1 MFCVEKIK
9 NEISLQA
16 SLLSGQSRNTAL
28 ESRSERWKEASGG
41 SVTLVTF
48 TRQNGPRDPV
58 NLVVGI
64 FGTYLKVHFL
74 KEAKKTGGNTVKSQT
89 LGKIKGK
96 E

>member
-1 MFCVEKIK
+1 M
-9 NEISLQA
+9 
-16 SLLSGQSRNTAL
+16 
-28 ESRSERWKEASGG
+28 
-41 SVTLVTF
+41 TF
-48 TRQNGPRDPV
+48 TRQNDPRDPV
-58 NLVVGI
+58 NLVVVI